1 MRDNVRFQIGRMG
14 MTDTEEIRA
23 WWQKTIS
30 EEFIP
35 FEPPQSV
42 GFIVPPD
49 TSCRQGARAAE
60 YSAAQLGQINR
71 KLDKLIEAIERL
83 AERL

>member
-1 MRDNVRFQIGRMG
+1 VCENTRRRFWFR
-14 MTDTEEIRA
+14 ER
-23 WWQKTIS
+23 IS

-35 FEPPQSV
+35 FELPQSD

-49 TSCRQGARAAE
+49 TSSRQAVRAAE

-71 KLDKLIEAIERL
+71 KLDKLIEAIDRL
-83 AERL
+83 AGKS

>member
-1 MRDNVRFQIGRMG
+1 
-14 MTDTEEIRA
+14 MTDTEEIRV

-35 FEPPQSV
+35 SEPPESI

-49 TSCRQGARAAE
+49 TSSRQGARAAE
-60 YSAAQLGQINR
+60 YAAAQLGQINR
-71 KLDKLIEAIERL
+71 KLDKLIEAIDRL

>member
-1 MRDNVRFQIGRMG
+1 
-14 MTDTEEIRA
+14 MTDTEVIRA

-35 FEPPQSV
+35 FEPHESI
-42 GFIVPPD
+42 GFLVPPD
-49 TSCRQGARAAE
+49 TSSRQGARAAE

-71 KLDKLIEAIERL
+71 KLDKLIEAIDRL

>member
-1 MRDNVRFQIGRMG
+1 
-14 MTDTEEIRA
+14 MTDTAEIRG

-30 EEFIP
+30 EEFFP
-35 FEPPQSV
+35 SEAQSI

-71 KLDKLIEAIERL
+71 KLDKLIEAIDRL

>member
-1 MRDNVRFQIGRMG
+1 
-14 MTDTEEIRA
+14 MTNTEVTWA
-23 WWQKTIS
+23 SWQKTIS

-35 FEPPQSV
+35 FEPPESM

-49 TSCRQGARAAE
+49 TSSRQGVRAAE

-71 KLDKLIEAIERL
+71 KLDKLIEAIDRL
-83 AERL
+83 AER

>member
-1 MRDNVRFQIGRMG
+1 
-14 MTDTEEIRA
+14 MTDREEIWAR
-23 WWQKTIS
+23 WEKTIS

-35 FEPPQSV
+35 FELPHSD

-49 TSCRQGARAAE
+49 TSSRQGARAAE
-60 YSAAQLGQINR
+60 YSAAQLGQINH
-71 KLDKLIEAIERL
+71 KLDKLIAAIERL